1 MIFVTGGAGYIGTH
15 TCVELFSAGL
25 DVTVFDNFNNS
36 QPEALQRVERI
47 TGRAQRCVQIDP
59 SWHIG
64 ILRYFNPVGAHVTG
78 LIGEDPQG
86 TPNNLMPFLS
96 QLAINLGTGVGYIV
110 RTFER
115 ASGQMVPYQGPRA
128 VRVTSLLAMQS
139 PAWRTRCWDGQPNA
153 TWTPCVKM
161 HGAGNKTTRM
171 GTREKNSG

>member
-15 TCVELFSAGL
+15 ACVELLSAGL

-47 TGRAQRCVQIDP
+47 TGRALRCVQSDT

-78 LIGEDPQG
+78 LIVEDPQG

-110 RTFER
+110 RAFER
-115 ASGQMVPYQGPRA
+115 ASGQTVPYKVAARRA
-128 VRVTSLLAMQS
+128 GDIAACYAEPGLAHTLLGWTAQRNLDAMCED
-139 PAWRTRCWDGQPNA
+139 AWRWQQNNPNGY
-153 TWTPCVKM
+153 K
-161 HGAGNKTTRM
+161 G
-171 GTREKNSG
+171 EK